1 MDFSDLIIAMQYL
14 TQEQREDIYQQV
26 LKQVCDG
33 ETEITR
39 ITIRWP
45 IPLEK
50 LYMTVIIPD

>member
-1 MDFSDLIIAMQYL
+1 MDFSDLVISMQYL
-14 TQEQREDIYQQV
+14 TPEQRKDIYQQI
-26 LKQVCDG
+26 LKQLYDG
-33 ETEITR
+33 ETR